1 MKTRKSYI
9 ALLSGLLIVITLIGS
24 GCAPAPTTVAPT
36 TVPPT
41 TVPPTRV
48 PPTAVPPTPVP
59 PTPVPPTA
67 KPAFDIKPLAQ
78 NFLTAM
84 PADSKYGIKPA
95 DALQAMQADPKP
107 FILDVR
113 EAKEITPETGYIAG
127 AVNISIR
134 ALTQNLDKL
143 PAKDKPI
150 LIYCASGQRGGIA
163 VTTLTLLGYTNVKSI
178 LSGLNGWKAANLPI
192 VKEGMPAAPVAGMK
206 PQVDAELFAVLD
218 KYLMALPDGFYGV
231 TPANTLKELQ
241 SDKKPFMLDVREA
254 QELTDGGKI
263 EGAVNVP
270 IKTLYANLDKLP
282 KEKEAAIVVYCG
294 VGHRGGMAMTTLQL
308 LGYTNVRN
316 LGGGFNAWVAA
327 KLSVIK

>member
-1 MKTRKSYI
+1 MKTRKTYT
-9 ALLSGLLIVITLIGS
+9 ALLSGLLILLTLVSS
-24 GCAPAPTTVAPT
+24 GCAPAATALPPTAVPVVVAPT
-36 TVPPT
+36 A
-41 TVPPTRV
+41 V
-48 PPTAVPPTPVP
+48 PPTAVPPTA
-59 PTPVPPTA
+59 VPPTA
-67 KPAFDIKPLAQ
+67 APTAKPVFDIKPLLQ

-95 DALQAMQADPKP
+95 DALQAMQTDPKP

-134 ALTQNLDKL
+134 ALAQNLDKL

-150 LIYCASGQRGGIA
+150 FIYCASGQRGGIA
-163 VTTLTLLGYTNVKSI
+163 VTTLTLLGYSNVKSI
-178 LSGLNGWKAANLPI
+178 LSGLNGWKAANLPV
-192 VKEGMPAAPVAGMK
+192 VKEGMPAAPAAGMK
-206 PQVDAELFAVLD
+206 PPVDAELFAVVD
-218 KYLMALPDGFYGV
+218 KYLAALPDGFYGL
-231 TPANTLKELQ
+231 TPANALKELQ
-241 SDKKPFMLDVREA
+241 SDKKPFVLDVREP

-263 EGAVNVP
+263 EGTVNVP

-282 KEKEAAIVVYCG
+282 KDKSAPIVTVCG

-316 LGGGFNAWVAA
+316 LGGGFTAWKAA
-327 KLSVIK
+327 SLPIVK